1 MNLDNLKF
9 LIELYEAKQISEEV
23 FYKRLTLFATEY
35 YEKKLPQKE
44 KETNSG

>member
-9 LIELYEAKQISEEV
+9 LIELYEAKQITKEV
-23 FYKRLTLFATEY
+23 FYNRVTLFATEY

-44 KETNSG
+44 KEINPE